1 MEISSAIVGAAMEM
15 HAQQFATE
23 YSTGVMKAQMDYVE
37 DISMQLVQQMMQLSV
52 GPAQTG
58 SIDILA

>member
-15 HAQQFATE
+15 KAQQFAAQ
-23 YSTGVMKAQMDYVE
+23 YSTGVMKETMDFYE

-58 SIDILA
+58 SIDIMA